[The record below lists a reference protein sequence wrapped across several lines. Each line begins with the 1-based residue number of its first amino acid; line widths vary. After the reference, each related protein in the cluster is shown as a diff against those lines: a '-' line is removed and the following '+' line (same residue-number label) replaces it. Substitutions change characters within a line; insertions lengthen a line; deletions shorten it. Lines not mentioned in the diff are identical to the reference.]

1 MLARGSRHVHTGG
14 ALEPTDGAPH
24 NLLSAGESNICAQ
37 PVTLYGSLSVLACP
51 DTEPGSPA
59 CCRIRAALTER
70 PPTKLV
76 YRAVPKPHR
85 HYTNATLP

>member
-51 DTEPGSPA
+51 DTENRKTCGPSKGEEFAQWVRGRRNLKNHTHPH
-59 CCRIRAALTER
+59 TEYI
-70 PPTKLV
+70 V
-76 YRAVPKPHR
+76 
-85 HYTNATLP
+85 